1 MKKINQ
7 FFRRT
12 HFFGTTFWLAFS
24 GYIYYAVICSMP
36 VFYMENTSIIS
47 TVRVLVGVIGAIVG
61 GVIVN
66 LFLRKPEN
74 KLLFMGLIAW
84 IGVIPAISFVVD
96 LIGFDSFY
104 SFGGMMP
111 GLEAL
116 EMWIGLIFNL
126 AIAIIPSA
134 ILIVWYA
141 IKCKKGNV
149 AEIGVYKEGKL
160 LAKIIDVCN
169 WIIIIGV
176 ILFVAGWIFVF
187 ASEKFSMWNGN
198 RIEARNEAYAIE
210 YYEANKRYTEDDLN
224 FKAYTYALICEMIA
238 TDDAK
243 SDSFVEELGNDS
255 KTEEDAKAYDAIIQG
270 AERLKNL
277 LSGQQLYEGID
288 TINARIKYDYQ
299 EKTVSFCYEME
310 IVRNNAAIDYY
321 AIVTFDEE
329 MNVDIRYEEEQ

>member
-1 MKKINQ
+1 
-7 FFRRT
+7 
-12 HFFGTTFWLAFS
+12 
-24 GYIYYAVICSMP
+24 MP
-36 VFYMENTSIIS
+36 VFYIENTSIIS

-243 SDSFVEELGNDS
+243 SDSFIEELENDL
-255 KTEEDAKAYDAIIQG
+255 KTEEEEKAYDAIIQG
-270 AERLKNL
+270 AERLKTL
-277 LSGQQLYEGID
+277 LSEQPLYEGID
-288 TINARIKYDYQ
+288 TINAHIKYDYQ
-299 EKTVSFCYEME
+299 EKKVSFCYEME

>member
-1 MKKINQ
+1 MKKINR

-36 VFYMENTSIIS
+36 IFYIENTSMIS
-47 TVRVLVGVIGAIVG
+47 VVRVLVSVIGAIVG

-111 GLEAL
+111 GLDAL
-116 EMWIGLIFNL
+116 GLWIGLIINM
-126 AIAIIPSA
+126 AIVIISSV
-134 ILIVWYA
+134 ILIVWY
-141 IKCKKGNV
+141 ILKCKKGNV

-160 LAKIIDVCN
+160 LSKIIDVCN
-169 WIIIIGV
+169 WIIIVGV
-176 ILFVAGWIFVF
+176 ILFVAYWILVF
-187 ASEKFSMWNGN
+187 AFEKFSMWNGN

-224 FKAYTYALICEMIA
+224 FKAYNYALICEMIA

-329 MNVDIRYEEEQ
+329 MNVDIRYEEE

>member
-12 HFFGTTFWLAFS
+12 HFWGTTFWLAFS

-36 VFYMENTSIIS
+36 VFYIENTSIIS

-116 EMWIGLIFNL
+116 GMWIGLIFNL

>member
-36 VFYMENTSIIS
+36 VFYIENTSIIS

-310 IVRNNAAIDYY
+310 IVRNNTAIDYY

>member
-1 MKKINQ
+1 M
-7 FFRRT
+7 
-12 HFFGTTFWLAFS
+12 
-24 GYIYYAVICSMP
+24 
-36 VFYMENTSIIS
+36 IS
-47 TVRVLVGVIGAIVG
+47 VVRVLVGVIGAIVG

-111 GLEAL
+111 GLDAL
-116 EMWIGLIFNL
+116 GLWIGLIINM
-126 AIAIIPSA
+126 AIVIISSV
-134 ILIVWYA
+134 ILIVWY
-141 IKCKKGNV
+141 ILKCKKGNV

-160 LAKIIDVCN
+160 LSKIIDVCN
-169 WIIIIGV
+169 WIIIVGV
-176 ILFVAGWIFVF
+176 ILFVAYWILVF
-187 ASEKFSMWNGN
+187 AFEKFSMWNGN

-224 FKAYTYALICEMIA
+224 FKAYNYALICEMIA

-329 MNVDIRYEEEQ
+329 MNVDIRYAEE

>member
-1 MKKINQ
+1 MKKINR

-36 VFYMENTSIIS
+36 IFYIENTSMIS
-47 TVRVLVGVIGAIVG
+47 VVRVLVGVIGAIVG

-111 GLEAL
+111 GLDAL
-116 EMWIGLIFNL
+116 GLWIGLIINM
-126 AIAIIPSA
+126 AIVIISSV
-134 ILIVWYA
+134 ILIVWY
-141 IKCKKGNV
+141 ILKCKKGNV

-160 LAKIIDVCN
+160 LSKIIDVCN
-169 WIIIIGV
+169 WIIIVGV
-176 ILFVAGWIFVF
+176 ILFVAYWILVF
-187 ASEKFSMWNGN
+187 AFEKFSMWNGN

-224 FKAYTYALICEMIA
+224 FKAYNYALICEMIA

-329 MNVDIRYEEEQ
+329 MNVDIRYEEE

>member
-1 MKKINQ
+1 MKKINR

-36 VFYMENTSIIS
+36 IFYIENTSMIS
-47 TVRVLVGVIGAIVG
+47 VVRVLVGVIGAIVG

-111 GLEAL
+111 GLDAL
-116 EMWIGLIFNL
+116 GLWIGLIINM
-126 AIAIIPSA
+126 AIVIISSV
-134 ILIVWYA
+134 ILIVWY
-141 IKCKKGNV
+141 ILKCKKGNV

-160 LAKIIDVCN
+160 LSKIIDVCN
-169 WIIIIGV
+169 WIIIVGV
-176 ILFVAGWIFVF
+176 ILFVAYWILVF
-187 ASEKFSMWNGN
+187 AFEKFSMWNGN

-224 FKAYTYALICEMIA
+224 FKAYNYALICEMIA

-243 SDSFVEELGNDS
+243 SDSFVEELGNDL

-329 MNVDIRYEEEQ
+329 MNVDIRYEEE